1 MVIVIAIY
9 SKRKKKQMSDRLLG
23 KQVLILNGDYRPL
36 SYYPLSV
43 NSMKKVLKAIFKGKL
58 TVLEEYDE
66 TITMGGTTIHLPK
79 TAILKKYVN
88 VHQQP
93 KFNRYNVFLR
103 DKFTCQYCGKKF
115 SSSELTFDH
124 VLPRYKGG
132 TTVWTN
138 ILTACKHCNG
148 KKGSKDAKGKFVPL
162 SKAHVPSNAELLR
175 NLKELQLDIG
185 AQMKN
190 WEQWISNI

>member
-1 MVIVIAIY
+1 MN
-9 SKRKKKQMSDRLLG
+9 
-23 KQVLILNGDYRPL
+23 KQVLILNANYVPL

-58 TVLEEYDE
+58 NVIEEYDE
-66 TITMGGTTIHLPK
+66 TITIGGTTIHLPK

-88 VHQQP
+88 VHQVP
-93 KFNRYNVFLR
+93 KFNRYNVYLR

-124 VLPRYKGG
+124 LVARAKGG
-132 TTVWTN
+132 QTNWTN

-148 KKGSKDAKGKFVPL
+148 KKGCKEAKGKFVPL
-162 SKAHVPSNAELLR
+162 SKPHVPSNTELLR
-175 NLKELQLDIG
+175 NLKELQMDVG

-190 WEQWISNI
+190 WEQWISNV